1 MQAGNVQRVEHCLRG
16 DKTGARPFLWLNGPT
31 KRERSEKNRGEKPLS
46 FNRRQPQPRRGR
58 RVVEGSSQSP
68 DKWLPAL
75 SLRSPFAPPQFSR
88 FSMPGFIRFEKSTC
102 RPFDHGTESGR
113 SFPVRTMNY
122 LLSRSLLSFSLARVG
137 LTGRGICS
145 GR

>member
-1 MQAGNVQRVEHCLRG
+1 MQAGNEQRVEHCLRG
-16 DKTGARPFLWLNGPT
+16 DKTDARPFLWLNGPT

-46 FNRRQPQPRRGR
+46 FNRRQPQHRRGR

-68 DKWLPAL
+68 DKWLPALSLSLFL

-102 RPFDHGTESGR
+102 RPFDHRTESGR

-137 LTGRGICS
+137 LTG
-145 GR
+145 